1 MRRCCQLSA
10 GATGCSCKRSDR
22 GWSAPAAASLAP
34 TRGRIGGEM
43 CAAGNWPTELRRSYM
58 TASGLP
64 ASDHGSQSGDED
76 VALEGLIE
84 PELLIVA
91 GQLRQPL
98 MSSARAGRRLSI
110 SISIRPRDASLQ
122 SRQ

>member
-10 GATGCSCKRSDR
+10 WGDGLLVQAFRPRMVCTRCGIIGADARPNWR
-22 GWSAPAAASLAP
+22 GDV
-34 TRGRIGGEM
+34 RGREL
-43 CAAGNWPTELRRSYM
+43 ATELRRSYM